1 MPMVSVIIPTY
12 NRCNFVKEAIE
23 SVSQQSFTDFEILVI
38 DDGSTDNTRS
48 VVEQISDS
56 RLRYFYKDNDGASS
70 ARNLGL
76 VHCRGQYVSF
86 LDADDLWP
94 KNYLEI
100 MVNRLQAQNQCGFA
114 YARVLLLQENGK
126 TKPFAREE
134 RYVSGWVTKA
144 FFKGGPCIM
153 PSATLFKKEILKD
166 FYFDEALKIGED
178 NDLFLRLSVKTPF
191 LFVPEAYVLRR
202 ETLGSLSKDVSVD
215 NKCNVI
221 LAFERFYY
229 CLGGNKFVPSI
240 LARRS
245 ISHKYRRAGKIVAQA
260 HNRAAAITLFK
271 RGIRYYPLDIRLYF
285 DLLKSLLLSKKKDP
299 NPDWQMPK
307 PLPPHITVSLTQKV
321 KDVNL
326 LLNNKH

>member
-1 MPMVSVIIPTY
+1 MPIVSVIIPTY
-12 NRCNFVKEAIE
+12 NRCNLVKEAIE
-23 SVSQQSFTDFEILVI
+23 SVLRQSFTDFEILVI
-38 DDGSTDNTRS
+38 DDGSTDNTTS
-48 VVEQISDS
+48 VIQNIRDDRVK
-56 RLRYFYKDNDGASS
+56 YFYKKNGGLSS
-70 ARNLGL
+70 TRNLGL
-76 VHCRGQYVSF
+76 LKSRAEYVAL
-86 LDADDLWP
+86 LDDDDLWP
-94 KNYLEI
+94 NDYLRVMI
-100 MVNRLQAQNQCGFA
+100 NRLQSKKEYSTA
-114 YARVLLLQENGK
+114 YARVLLICDDGK
-126 TKPFAREE
+126 TKPFAQEN
-134 RYVSGWVTKA
+134 RYISGWTTKA
-144 FFKGGPCIM
+144 FFKGGPCIL
-153 PSATLFKKEILKD
+153 PSATLFRKDILEG
-166 FYFDEALKIGED
+166 FYFDEAFLKIGED
-178 NDLFLRLSVKTPF
+178 NDFFLRLSVNTPF

-229 CLGGNKFVPSI
+229 CLGGDKFVPSI

-307 PLPPHITVSLTQKV
+307 PLPPYITVTQKE
-321 KDVNL
+321 
-326 LLNNKH
+326 